1 MSGPARERVLVY
13 VANALNIAAPVLNV
27 GLPPSP
33 PQDILRTPLVEAAL
47 VTAQPPAVDTR
58 HTDVRSLRES
68 KEPRTAVEMAAIVAY
83 YLNDI
88 APEGEHS
95 QTVGTADL
103 DKYFKQAGYRLPKAQ
118 NMTLINAT
126 AAGYFDRVGQGQY
139 KLNPVGYNLVVH
151 NLPAHSSESGGGG
164 RASKRARPVKKTV
177 PTKKPAVRRAVP
189 TKKSVVKKAV
199 PTKKTAAKKLAAPLA
214 TQSAASKPTVR

>member
-1 MSGPARERVLVY
+1 MSDHSSASYKPEVEAIGAVLASLEPLSGPARERVLVY

-95 QTVGTADL
+95 QTVGYL
-103 DKYFKQAGYRLPKAQ
+103 R
-118 NMTLINAT
+118 
-126 AAGYFDRVGQGQY
+126 R
-139 KLNPVGYNLVVH
+139 
-151 NLPAHSSESGGGG
+151 
-164 RASKRARPVKKTV
+164 KT
-177 PTKKPAVRRAVP
+177 
-189 TKKSVVKKAV
+189 
-199 PTKKTAAKKLAAPLA
+199 
-214 TQSAASKPTVR
+214 